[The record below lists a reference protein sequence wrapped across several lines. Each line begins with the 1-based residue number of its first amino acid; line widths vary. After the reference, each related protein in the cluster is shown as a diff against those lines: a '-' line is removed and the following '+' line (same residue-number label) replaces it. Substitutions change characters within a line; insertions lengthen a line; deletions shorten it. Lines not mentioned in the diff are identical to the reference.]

1 MRSKYDI
8 EQCISWD
15 KIRLFLTNG
24 VFYTKIHIQI
34 YMIITDSAIILH
46 GRKFSDTSKILHAY
60 TKEHG
65 KISLIAKGVRSAKN
79 TMGSA
84 IEALRCSSI
93 TWYKYPNKD
102 LHLLKSAETAIP
114 LNHIASTYDTLMSAM
129 GIVEILSVT
138 QEVEEANPQ
147 IYDSAIGALMALNN
161 KQCPDSPYIIT
172 ILFLMKLAH
181 IMGFGMHLQSCPI
194 TGEIIDLNQE
204 QILFSFQHG
213 GCVSEGIQLSD
224 RDCILLNSS
233 AVFILQQMDISSFEN
248 ISIECALQD
257 QIVLIDL
264 FQRYFSSHSH
274 KIYRWNTYPPGI
286 STH

>member
-1 MRSKYDI
+1 
-8 EQCISWD
+8 
-15 KIRLFLTNG
+15 
-24 VFYTKIHIQI
+24 
-34 YMIITDSAIILH
+34 MIITDSAIILH

-114 LNHIASTYDTLMSAM
+114 LNHIASTYEVLMSAM
-129 GIVEILSVT
+129 GIVEIVSVT
-138 QEVEEANPQ
+138 QEVEEANPA
-147 IYDSAIGALMALNN
+147 IFDIAIGALKALNN
-161 KQCPDSPYIIT
+161 NQCPNSPYVIT
-172 ILFLMKLAH
+172 LLFLMKLANV
-181 IMGFGMHLQSCPI
+181 MGFGMHVQSCPV
-194 TGEIIDLNQE
+194 TGEIIHLHQE

-213 GCVSEGIQLSD
+213 GCVSDAVYTSD
-224 RDCILLNSS
+224 RDSILLNSS
-233 AVFILQQMDISSFEN
+233 AVGILQEMDQTSFDHV
-248 ISIECALQD
+248 SIECSLQD
-257 QIVLIDL
+257 QIVLINL

-286 STH
+286 STQ